1 MWTALDTNIAMRT
14 HLVHRSHRTET
25 IGLEEQTSD
34 TFDVLILPSI
44 LIFL

>member
-14 HLVHRSHRTET
+14 HLVHRTET

-34 TFDVLILPSI
+34 TFDVLVLPSI